1 MKNFSVSTVATA
13 PSPATS
19 GTSLVVQSGHGAF
32 FAVGM
37 ATVFPAGQMPN
48 PTTGEVIRITAIAT
62 DTLTIVR
69 TQESSTARAIVP
81 GDVIMQ
87 GPTAQ
92 WSDTA
97 GGAFFNVRTYGAVLD
112 DTTDDSAAV
121 NAAITACSAA
131 GGGTVLVPGKAYCA
145 ATTITWPSNVTIV
158 GIGPEASWLRK
169 ASGSSAI
176 LLDASGTATGYNTHN
191 HMQRMYN
198 ISLKGSASSGTLL
211 RAYYVDNMH
220 LRGVY
225 FHDSTGKMLDALEL
239 WDSYFHECTWLTGG
253 GTGLQAPG
261 STTSAPMVHLRNGI
275 AASGFGSSTDNCN
288 MVWFEQCR
296 WEDFADGALWVEL
309 GANGISNPN
318 GIYVTQ
324 AKFETHRVR
333 AIPIVT
339 ADQCSHIHFED
350 LDVVL
355 GNFDTAGT
363 PATTAVTAYLM
374 GGYNAITVRDARFV
388 VSDANSSMSNG
399 IEWYGAGNGAYAID
413 GITHEGVAP
422 TNAVVQF
429 GGTFGLM
436 DLGTVYSTVGAN
448 LFGGSHPANMAVTF
462 AASVTPDIT
471 AKAVVNR
478 ITLTGNITVNAPT
491 HPFLGARLTMDLL
504 QDATGGRTT
513 TFNAVFKVAWTPTT
527 TANKRNTIT
536 FEYDGTNWVQVAT
549 AIGL

>member
-1 MKNFSVSTVATA
+1 VKNFSVSTVATA
-13 PSPATS
+13 PVTPTA
-19 GTSLVVQSGHGAF
+19 GTSLTVQSGHGVWF
-32 FAVGM
+32 DVGM

-48 PTTGEVIRITAIAT
+48 PSTGEVIRLGTPT
-62 DTLTIVR
+62 GDTFPIVR
-69 TQESSTARAIVP
+69 AQESSTNRAIGV

-87 GPTAQ
+87 VPTAQ
-92 WSDTA
+92 WVDTA
-97 GGAFFNVRTYGAVLD
+97 GGAFFNVRSKGAILD
-112 DTTDDSAAV
+112 DTTDDTTAV
-121 NAAITACSAA
+121 QASITACAAA
-131 GGGTVLVPGKAYCA
+131 GGGTVLVPGKAY
-145 ATTITWPSNVTIV
+145 TPGGLTWPSNVTIM

-198 ISLKGSASSGTLL
+198 ISLKGSASTGTLL

-275 AASGFGSSTDNCN
+275 APSGFGSSTDNCN

-309 GANGISNPN
+309 GANGVSNPN

-324 AKFETHRVR
+324 GKFETHRTR

-350 LDVVL
+350 IDVVL

-363 PATTAVTAYLM
+363 PASTPVSAYLM

-388 VSDANSSMSNG
+388 VSDANSSMANG
-399 IEWYGAGNGAYAID
+399 IEFYGAGNGAYAID
-413 GITHEGVAP
+413 GITHEGLAP
-422 TNAVVQF
+422 TNTVVQF
-429 GGTFGLM
+429 GGTFGLT
-436 DLGTVYSTVGAN
+436 DVGTVYSTSATN
-448 LFGGSHPANMAVTF
+448 LFGGAHPANMSVTF
-462 AASVTPDIT
+462 AATVTPDIT
-471 AKAVVNR
+471 AKAVVQR
-478 ITLTGNITVNAPT
+478 ITLTGNITVGVPT

-549 AIGL
+549 SIGL